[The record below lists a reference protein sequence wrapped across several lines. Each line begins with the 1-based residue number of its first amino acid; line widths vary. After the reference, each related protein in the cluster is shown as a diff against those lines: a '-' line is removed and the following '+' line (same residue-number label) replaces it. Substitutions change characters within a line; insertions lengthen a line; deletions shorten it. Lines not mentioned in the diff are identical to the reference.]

1 MPYIPVTC
9 PTGSHDFFYS
19 ISTPTESS
27 AEKIQEGLP
36 TILFVH
42 AGLYSQQI
50 YESQFTDARVR
61 QFNLIAIDNLGNG
74 STKGTIGDQRY
85 TPKEVAE
92 DLHCVMDAL
101 GLPPVH
107 VFGLSLGSI
116 TALEFAIAYPERV
129 LSLTL
134 CSPVSLTEPEH
145 IAAGRIQVYKC
156 WETAFSA
163 SLDPKDPATKQKQ
176 QDYVEEALL
185 GVMQLLF
192 NNIKTR
198 LTKALLVH
206 QVLQGIEIWSGSEEK
221 VKQSYDACVRCFTER
236 EAIPTESFAKIKC
249 PVTII
254 HCAEDIGYTME
265 DKEDLANKLTE
276 AGVKMTLHTVPGPH
290 FALLEGYEN
299 INPIIVE
306 TVLGIDG
313 DLKAPTPLP
322 KPDYRRGKMKTPW
335 TEALQEHG
343 YLPDEPAGVNDM
355 EDAEIASWFERPRVL
370 IREER
375 TVVTEIHG

>member
-9 PTGSHDFFYS
+9 PSGSHEFFYS

-36 TILFVH
+36 TILFIH
-42 AGLYSQQI
+42 SGWYSQQI
-50 YESQFTDARVR
+50 YESQFTDPHIR
-61 QFNLIAIDNLGNG
+61 QFNLIVIDNLGNG
-74 STKGTIGDQRY
+74 STRGKIGDQRY
-85 TPKEVAE
+85 TPKEVAK
-92 DLHCVMDAL
+92 DLRCVLDAL
-101 GLPPVH
+101 GLPPAH
-107 VFGLSLGSI
+107 IFGLSLGAI
-116 TALEFAIAYPERV
+116 AALELAIAYPECV

-145 IAAGRIQVYKC
+145 IAAGRMQVYKC
-156 WETAFSA
+156 WEAAFAA
-163 SLDPKDPATKQKQ
+163 SLDPKDPETKQKQ

-185 GVMQLLF
+185 GVTQLLF
-192 NNIKTR
+192 NNVKTR
-198 LTKALLVH
+198 LIKALLVH
-206 QVLQGIEIWSGSEEK
+206 QVLQGVEIWSGTEENL
-221 VKQSYDACVRCFTER
+221 KQSYDACVRCFIER

-249 PVTII
+249 PVSII
-254 HCAEDIGYTME
+254 HCTEDIGYTME
-265 DKEDLANKLTE
+265 HKEELANKLTE
-276 AGVKMTLHTVPGPH
+276 AGVKVTLHTVPGPH

-299 INPIIVE
+299 INPILVE
-306 TVLGIDG
+306 TVLGTDG
-313 DLKAPTPLP
+313 GPKPPTTLP

-343 YLPDEPAGVNDM
+343 YLPDDPAGSNDM

-375 TVVTEIHG
+375 TVVTEVHG